1 MQQNPSVKMVATMD
15 AISCRKC
22 GAQLAKQEFI
32 EKNHR
37 VCPECN
43 HHHYLSAFERL
54 ELLVDDGSFESH
66 DDGLYS
72 LDPLEFPD
80 YVEKLE
86 RDAAAERTGERR
98 GTMMFPL
105 PVRLDNGI
113 SLVVGWLVERALQR
127 GLLNQEIVHE

>member
-1 MQQNPSVKMVATMD
+1 MEL
-15 AISCRKC
+15 ISCRKC
-22 GAQLAKQEFI
+22 DAQLAKQEFI
-32 EKNHR
+32 KRHHR
-37 VCPECN
+37 VCPDCD
-43 HHHYLSAFERL
+43 HHDYLSAFERL

-105 PVRLDNGI
+105 PVRFDDRV